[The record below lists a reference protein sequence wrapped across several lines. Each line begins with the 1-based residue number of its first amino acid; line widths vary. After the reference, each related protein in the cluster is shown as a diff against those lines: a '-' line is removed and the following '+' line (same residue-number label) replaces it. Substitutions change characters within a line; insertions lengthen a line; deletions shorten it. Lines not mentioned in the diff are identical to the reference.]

1 MVVLSIS
8 TELLE
13 YSDKVNDKYVTKYI
27 LKSSKGIEVTL
38 LSYGATILSLKTV
51 NKFNELEEITLN
63 YNTFDEYKEFST
75 RFFGST
81 VGRVANRIKNG
92 KEGFDKKNW
101 QSNVEITTDHI
112 KVIFTYI
119 SVDGEEN
126 YPGELN
132 VKVTYTLDKN
142 NDLSINYEATTNKKT
157 AVNLTNHTYWNL
169 SGNLKDKV
177 YDHRLLLSC
186 DYYLPV
192 DSTLIPTGELRI
204 VSDSRSP
211 EFNLLSTNSSNQL
224 GKRLGDVIPLIIGGV
239 KPGYDHCFVVN
250 REEHEVLPHVATLT
264 DVKSGRQLILHS
276 TQPGELRIVSDSR
289 SPEFNLLSTNSSNQL
304 GKRLGDVIPLIIG
317 GVKPGYD
324 HCFVVN
330 REEHEVLPHVATL
343 TDVKSGRQLIL
354 HSTQPGVQVYTAN
367 WLSDNSDDYPFI
379 QHNAICLET
388 QHFPDAINH
397 PNFPRVLLSPNEVYK
412 HTSRFSFRL
421 IG

>member
-13 YSDKVNDKYVTKYI
+13 YSDKVNDNYVIKYV
-27 LKSSKGIEVTL
+27 LKSSKGVEVTL

-63 YNTFDEYKEFST
+63 YNTFDEYKELSK
-75 RFFGST
+75 RFFGCT
-81 VGRVANRIKNG
+81 VGRFANRIKNGLLTIDNQNYQLHINNGNHSLHGG

-101 QSNVEITTDHI
+101 QSHVDITTDYI

-119 SVDGEEN
+119 SADGEEN

-169 SGNLKDKV
+169 SGNLKDKI

-192 DSTLIPTGELRI
+192 DDTLIPTGELRS
-204 VSDSRSP
+204 VSDHRSP
-211 EFNLLSTNSSNQL
+211 EFNLLSTNSTNQL
-224 GKRLGDVIPLIIGGV
+224 GKKLGDVIPLINGGG
-239 KPGYDHCFVVN
+239 KPGFDHCFVVN
-250 REEHEVLPHVATLT
+250 REEYEVLPHVATLT
-264 DVKSGRQLILHS
+264 DIKSGRQLILH
-276 TQPGELRIVSDSR
+276 
-289 SPEFNLLSTNSSNQL
+289 
-304 GKRLGDVIPLIIG
+304 
-317 GVKPGYD
+317 
-324 HCFVVN
+324 
-330 REEHEVLPHVATL
+330 A
-343 TDVKSGRQLIL
+343 
-354 HSTQPGVQVYTAN
+354 TQPGVQVYTAN
-367 WLSDNSDDYPFI
+367 WLSENSDHYPFI
-379 QHNAICLET
+379 QHNAVCLET

-397 PNFPRVLLSPNEVYK
+397 PNFPTVLLSPNEVYR